1 MGISKRTLATV
12 FAAGVAA
19 LALAVGAIGAAASN
33 GHDDKGKSKHGKK
46 HAKRHTDLINASLAG
61 SQVGDPMFHG
71 VSPGGAPWVLKRG
84 QVEVQK
90 RGRLD
95 LTVKGLVI
103 PGAPGNG
110 TPGPVTTISAS
121 LYCGAD
127 ANTTAAD
134 TSKSVPISRKGNA
147 TIHDRSF
154 TVPGTC
160 LAPVVLVHPNGAA
173 TTYIALDGQRP

>member
-19 LALAVGAIGAAASN
+19 LAVGVMGAAASA
-33 GHDDKGKSKHGKK
+33 GHGNHHGKSHGKH
-46 HAKRHTDLINASLAG
+46 HADLINASLAG
-61 SQVGDPMFHG
+61 SQVGDPVFHG

-127 ANTTAAD
+127 TNTTAAD

-147 TIHDRSF
+147 SIRDRSF
-154 TVPGTC
+154 NVPGTC

>member
-1 MGISKRTLATV
+1 
-12 FAAGVAA
+12 
-19 LALAVGAIGAAASN
+19 
-33 GHDDKGKSKHGKK
+33 
-46 HAKRHTDLINASLAG
+46 
-61 SQVGDPMFHG
+61 
-71 VSPGGAPWVLKRG
+71 
-84 QVEVQK
+84 
-90 RGRLD
+90 
-95 LTVKGLVI
+95 
-103 PGAPGNG
+103 
-110 TPGPVTTISAS
+110 VTTISAS

>member
-1 MGISKRTLATV
+1 MGISKRTLAAA
-12 FAAGVAA
+12 FAAGAAA
-19 LALAVGAIGAAASN
+19 LALAVGAMGATASD
-33 GHDDKGKSKHGKK
+33 GHGKHHGKK
-46 HAKRHTDLINASLAG
+46 HARGHADLINASLAG
-61 SQVGDPMFHG
+61 SQVGDPVFHG
-71 VSPGGAPWVLKRG
+71 VSPGGAPWALKRG
-84 QVEVQK
+84 QVEVQR

-134 TSKSVPISRKGNA
+134 TSKSVPISRKGNSS
-147 TIHDRSF
+147 IRDRSF
-154 TVPGTC
+154 TVPATC
-160 LAPVVLVHPNGAA
+160 LAPVVLVHPNGVAA
-173 TTYIALDGQRP
+173 TYIALDGQRP

>member
-19 LALAVGAIGAAASN
+19 LAVGVMGAAASD
-33 GHDDKGKSKHGKK
+33 GHGNHHGKSHGKH
-46 HAKRHTDLINASLAG
+46 HADLINASLAG
-61 SQVGDPMFHG
+61 SQVGDPVFHG

-127 ANTTAAD
+127 TNTTAAD

-147 TIHDRSF
+147 SIRDRSF
-154 TVPGTC
+154 NVPGTC

>member
-19 LALAVGAIGAAASN
+19 LALAVGAIGAAASD
-33 GHDDKGKSKHGKK
+33 GHGDHGKK
-46 HAKRHTDLINASLAG
+46 HAKKHGKRHADLINASLAG
-61 SQVGDPMFHG
+61 SQVGDPVFHG

-127 ANTTAAD
+127 SNTTAAD

-147 TIHDRSF
+147 SIRDRSF
-154 TVPGTC
+154 NVPGTC

>member
-1 MGISKRTLATV
+1 MGISKPTLATI
-12 FAAGVAA
+12 FAAGMAA
-19 LALAVGAIGAAASN
+19 LALAVGAIGAAASD
-33 GHDDKGKSKHGKK
+33 GHGGHHGKRHAKK
-46 HAKRHTDLINASLAG
+46 HADLINASLAG
-61 SQVGDPMFHG
+61 SQVGDPVFHG

-134 TSKSVPISRKGNA
+134 TSKSVPISRRGNA
-147 TIHDRSF
+147 TIRDRSF

-173 TTYIALDGQRP
+173 ATYIALDGQRP

>member
-33 GHDDKGKSKHGKK
+33 GHDDKGKSQHAKK
-46 HAKRHTDLINASLAG
+46 HAKRHADLINASLAG
-61 SQVGDPMFHG
+61 SQVGDPVFHG

-154 TVPGTC
+154 TVPATC